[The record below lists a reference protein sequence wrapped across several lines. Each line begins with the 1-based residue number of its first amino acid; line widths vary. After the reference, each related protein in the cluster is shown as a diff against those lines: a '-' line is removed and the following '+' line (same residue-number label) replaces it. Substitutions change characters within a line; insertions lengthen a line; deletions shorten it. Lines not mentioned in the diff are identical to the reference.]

1 MIDLPMEKGD
11 GTVREIRVGAIQRL
25 PFVASIDQ
33 RDNNNNNNNN
43 IPLTIFR

>member
-1 MIDLPMEKGD
+1 MIVLPMEKED

-25 PFVASIDQ
+25 PFGASIDQ
-33 RDNNNNNNNN
+33 RDNNNNN